1 MVSQI
6 LTGCIG
12 HIPRLGGPET
22 GTVSAL
28 HSLVENCAGALAG
41 TSPIGTWLWADAN
54 QAEKAV
60 LWDLATP
67 KEHSRI
73 ILTAS
78 RGLEGVFLQ
87 DKSAR
92 YILKKGVEKVEL
104 LPESDDWAQELL
116 RDTGVWCRGSV
127 GLAGGTSCGDLRM
140 GQQDPQS
147 RCLVH
152 FGWLERTARC
162 DSHGRQ
168 RSLQEHQSVSRENS
182 GVEEKQAGFK
192 IHLHHSSYPSSPD
205 RSVPKGTAAA

>member
-1 MVSQI
+1 M
-6 LTGCIG
+6 
-12 HIPRLGGPET
+12 LGLWLALRQSEHGSGPT
-22 GTVSAL
+22 RTKRRKPCSGISPL
-28 HSLVENCAGALAG
+28 HQQL
-41 TSPIGTWLWADAN
+41 
-54 QAEKAV
+54 QRQ
-60 LWDLATP
+60 P

-78 RGLEGVFLQ
+78 RGLEGVSLQ

-104 LPESDDWAQELL
+104 LAESDDWAQELL

-152 FGWLERTARC
+152 FGWLARTARC

-205 RSVPKGTAAA
+205 RSVPEGTAAA